1 MTDNEQIVIFD
12 FDKTITS
19 IDTFTHLLVYL
30 INQKF
35 WRQCFSLPFLPVIYS
50 LKPFNITRPYAVS
63 LGLWV
68 ASVGESPR
76 YLLQKIRLYAEQRKA
91 QGTHDVMRKK
101 AISSIRRHLSL
112 GHRVVIVSAS
122 SRIWIKHFLGP
133 ELTSRVTIIG
143 SRLQFKWNGLVLKS
157 WCYGKK
163 KLEHF
168 VYNGISQTN
177 FRTIYS
183 DCPTDMVLME
193 RAKNGCFVNLSAE
206 LQKTL
211 EENGDYY
218 FLKWPE

>member
-1 MTDNEQIVIFD
+1 MNNNEQIVIFD

-19 IDTFTHLLVYL
+19 IDTFTHLIIFL
-30 INQKF
+30 INQNF
-35 WRQCFSLPFLPVIYS
+35 WRQCFSIPFLPVIYS
-50 LKPFNITRPYAVS
+50 LKPFNITKPYAVS

-68 ASVGESPR
+68 ASVGINR
-76 YLLQKIRLYAEQRKA
+76 RLLLQKIKCYAEQRKA
-91 QGTHDVMRKK
+91 KGTHDVMRQK
-101 AISSIRRHLSL
+101 AINSIDVHLSH

-143 SRLQFKWNGLVLKS
+143 SRLQIKWKGLVLKS
-157 WCYGKK
+157 WCYGKD

-168 VYNGISQTN
+168 AFNGITQQN

-193 RAKNGCFVNLSAE
+193 RAKNGCFVNVSKE

-211 EENGDYY
+211 EANGDYY